1 MKYKV
6 AYIDEDKGWINTF
19 YHTFKNDF
27 DIIKIEVNPESSVES
42 IFKVL
47 HANDPD
53 AIVTDYLLEEN
64 AEVSFNG
71 NRIVEEINKTRP
83 HFPIVMLTSYPTQAI
98 SHTDDVH
105 IIYSKDILTVEND
118 KDQEELDIFK
128 TKVQSNISNYYK
140 KIVDT
145 NVRIEQL
152 VEKSN
157 SKEGLGLQEEEELT
171 KLYILFDELNPE
183 GKDLPANLIHRDSIS
198 KLGTFVNETR
208 EILEEL
214 KKLNQKKADDSI

>member
-1 MKYKV
+1 MKYSI

-27 DIIKIEVNPESSVES
+27 DVTRIEVNSESSIES
-42 IFKVL
+42 IFTKL
-47 HANDPD
+47 QENNLD

-64 AEVSFNG
+64 AEVPFNG
-71 NRIVEEINKTRP
+71 NKIVEEIKRIRP

-98 SHTDDVH
+98 GHTDDVH

-128 TKVQSNISNYYK
+128 TKIQSNISNYYR
-140 KIVDT
+140 KIEDT
-145 NVRIEQL
+145 NTRIEQL
-152 VEKSN
+152 IEKRN
-157 SKEGLGLQEEEELT
+157 SQGLDIAEEEELT

-198 KLGTFVNETR
+198 KLNEFVNETK
-208 EILEEL
+208 EILNEL
-214 KKLNQKKADDSI
+214 KKLNQKK

>member
-1 MKYKV
+1 MKNNI

-27 DIIKIEVNPESSVES
+27 EILKIEVNQKSSVES
-42 IFKVL
+42 ILSSIKSNKL
-47 HANDPD
+47 D

-71 NRIVEEINKTRP
+71 NKIVETLKKVRP
-83 HFPIVMLTSYPTQAI
+83 HFPIIMLTSFPKQAI
-98 SHTDDVH
+98 GHTDDVH

-128 TKVQSNISNYYK
+128 NKILANISNYYK
-140 KIVDT
+140 RIDDT
-145 NVRIEQL
+145 NTRIEQL
-152 VEKSN
+152 IEKRN
-157 SKEGLGLQEEEELT
+157 SKELEIKEEEELS
-171 KLYILFDELNPE
+171 KLYILFDELNPD

-198 KLGTFVNETR
+198 KLNEFVNETK

-214 KKLNQKKADDSI
+214 KKINQK

>member
-1 MKYKV
+1 MKYCI

-27 DIIKIEVNPESSVES
+27 DIMRIEVNSESSIES
-42 IFKVL
+42 IFAKL
-47 HANDPD
+47 QESNLD

-64 AEVSFNG
+64 AEVPFNG
-71 NRIVEEINKTRP
+71 NKIVEEIKRIRP

-98 SHTDDVH
+98 GHTDDVH

-128 TKVQSNISNYYK
+128 TKIQSNISNYYR
-140 KIVDT
+140 KIEET
-145 NVRIEQL
+145 SARIEQL
-152 VEKSN
+152 IEKRN
-157 SKEGLGLQEEEELT
+157 GQGLDIAEEEELT

-198 KLGTFVNETR
+198 KLNEFVSETK

-214 KKLNQKKADDSI
+214 KKLNQKK

>member
-1 MKYKV
+1 MKYRI
-6 AYIDEDKGWINTF
+6 AYIDEDKSWINTF

-27 DIIKIEVNPESSVES
+27 NVTRIEVNSESSVES
-42 IFKVL
+42 IFVKL
-47 HANDPD
+47 QESDLD

-64 AEVSFNG
+64 AEVPFNG
-71 NRIVEEINKTRP
+71 NKIVEEIKRIRP
-83 HFPIVMLTSYPTQAI
+83 HFPIVMLTSHPTQAI
-98 SHTDDVH
+98 GHTDDVH

-128 TKVQSNISNYYK
+128 TKIQSNILNYYK
-140 KIVDT
+140 KIEDT
-145 NVRIEQL
+145 NTRIEQL
-152 VEKSN
+152 IEKRN
-157 SKEGLGLQEEEELT
+157 NQGLDIAEEEELT

-198 KLGTFVNETR
+198 KLNEFVNETK

-214 KKLNQKKADDSI
+214 KKLNQKK

>member
-1 MKYKV
+1 MKYKI

-27 DIIKIEVNPESSVES
+27 DIMRIEVNSECSVDS
-42 IFKVL
+42 ILAELQKSEL
-47 HANDPD
+47 N

-64 AEVSFNG
+64 AEVPFNG
-71 NRIVEEINKTRP
+71 NRIVEEIKRIRP

-98 SHTDDVH
+98 GHTDDVH

-128 TKVQSNISNYYK
+128 AKIQSNISNYYR
-140 KIVDT
+140 KIEDT
-145 NVRIEQL
+145 NTRIEQL
-152 VEKSN
+152 IEKRN
-157 SKEGLGLQEEEELT
+157 NQGLDISEEEELT
-171 KLYILFDELNPE
+171 KLYILFDELNPD
-183 GKDLPANLIHRDSIS
+183 GTDLPANLIHRDSIS
-198 KLGTFVNETR
+198 KLNEFVSETK

-214 KKLNQKKADDSI
+214 KKLNQKK